1 VFDIGFSELV
11 VCAIVALLVIGPERM
26 PEAVRTV
33 GLWIGRFKRGLRET
47 RSEIER
53 QMGVDDIRRQLHNED
68 IMRSLEDARR
78 DMDSVVAQTQ
88 ASLTIE
94 NDVIEREYQS
104 EPDLPYHSHYDENA
118 TLENLADAAV
128 GAEDDSSNLLAELL
142 DSSLE
147 KNQQAE
153 KPLQTETKV
162 QLDKKT
168 TPVTASASAAIAT
181 PQIAQTSQPT
191 TQAHTTSSDISSNS
205 KAAL

>member
-1 VFDIGFSELV
+1 MFDIGFSELV

-53 QMGVDDIRRQLHNED
+53 QMGVDDIRRQLHNEE

-78 DMDSVVAQTQ
+78 DMDNVVAQTQ
-88 ASLTIE
+88 ASLSIE

-104 EPDLPYHSHYDENA
+104 EPDLPYHAHTDENA
-118 TLENLADAAV
+118 ALENLIDTAV
-128 GAEDDSSNLLAELL
+128 GAEEDNSNLLAELL

-153 KPLQTETKV
+153 KKV
-162 QLDKKT
+162 QLEK
-168 TPVTASASAAIAT
+168 
-181 PQIAQTSQPT
+181 QTSPVPAATQLTQSIPSA
-191 TQAHTTSSDISSNS
+191 TQAHTTSSDT

>member
-1 VFDIGFSELV
+1 MFDIGFSEIV

-33 GLWIGRFKRGLRET
+33 GLWIGRLKRGLRET

-68 IMRSLEDARR
+68 IMRSLEEARR
-78 DMDSVVAQTQ
+78 DMDNVVAQTQ

-104 EPDLPYHSHYDENA
+104 EPDLPYHSHYDENT
-118 TLENLADAAV
+118 TLENLADTAV
-128 GAEDDSSNLLAELL
+128 EAEENNSNLLTEIL
-142 DSSLE
+142 DSSIE
-147 KNQQAE
+147 KNSQAE
-153 KPLQTETKV
+153 RKV

-168 TPVTASASAAIAT
+168 TPAT
-181 PQIAQTSQPT
+181 QH
-191 TQAHTTSSDISSNS
+191 HTTSSDT
-205 KAAL
+205 KAVL

>member
-1 VFDIGFSELV
+1 MFDIGFSELI

-78 DMDSVVAQTQ
+78 DMDDVVAQTQ
-88 ASLTIE
+88 ASLSIE
-94 NDVIEREYQS
+94 NDVVEREYQS
-104 EPDLPYHSHYDENA
+104 EPDLPYHSHYGENA
-118 TLENLADAAV
+118 ALEQIVEAAS
-128 GAEDDSSNLLAELL
+128 ETEESNSNLLTELL

-147 KNQQAE
+147 KNPQAE
-153 KPLQTETKV
+153 KKV
-162 QLDKKT
+162 QLEKKNSAVPANAQVTQSTSPATQAFT
-168 TPVTASASAAIAT
+168 TP
-181 PQIAQTSQPT
+181 
-191 TQAHTTSSDISSNS
+191 SDT